1 MKQYLAI
8 ACKLITDSSWNTEWE
23 VHSQIFGVDKYIRQG
38 RLLRSQTFRDQ
49 DYSACVLD
57 TFNQIFEKEGEEKT
71 KAFVGYVL
79 DNALKE
85 AGEEFKSKNA
95 YFINLISRQCGN
107 NMEVERIQI
116 NFNKF
121 INLRDVPDGFYR
133 DLHDEINRAYNFGLY
148 SVIPFLLRKFME
160 NLIIDILR
168 KKYTAQ
174 NIDIYYDVR
183 NHKCH
188 SFSQIVSNFESKL
201 EDFKTIEKNLDSEFI
216 KRVNSYRE
224 SGNSTA
230 HSISI
235 KFGTAEIS
243 KLRDSSED
251 VEYILKLLIRVLN
264 LI

>member
-1 MKQYLAI
+1 M
-8 ACKLITDSSWNTEWE
+8 LILL
-23 VHSQIFGVDKYIRQG
+23 IRSIHKNG
-38 RLLRSQTFRDQ
+38 SN
-49 DYSACVLD
+49 VE
-57 TFNQIFEKEGEEKT
+57 IEG
-71 KAFVGYVL
+71 
-79 DNALKE
+79 
-85 AGEEFKSKNA
+85 
-95 YFINLISRQCGN
+95 
-107 NMEVERIQI
+107 IQI

-121 INLRDVPDGFYR
+121 INLRDVPGDFYR

-174 NIDIYYDVR
+174 NIHIYYDVR
-183 NHKCH
+183 NHKFH

-201 EDFKTIEKNLDSEFI
+201 EDFKTIEKILDLEFI

-243 KLRDSSED
+243 KLRNSSED

>member
-1 MKQYLAI
+1 M
-8 ACKLITDSSWNTEWE
+8 LILLIRSIHKNGSNVEIE
-23 VHSQIFGVDKYIRQG
+23 GV
-38 RLLRSQTFRDQ
+38 
-49 DYSACVLD
+49 
-57 TFNQIFEKEGEEKT
+57 
-71 KAFVGYVL
+71 
-79 DNALKE
+79 
-85 AGEEFKSKNA
+85 
-95 YFINLISRQCGN
+95 
-107 NMEVERIQI
+107 QI

-121 INLRDVPDGFYR
+121 INLRDVPDDFYR

-201 EDFKTIEKNLDSEFI
+201 EDFKTIEKNLDLEFI
-216 KRVNSYRE
+216 KRVNSNRE

-230 HSISI
+230 LSYQSNLGQQRYQNLE
-235 KFGTAEIS
+235 KVQ
-243 KLRDSSED
+243 KM
-251 VEYILKLLIRVLN
+251 LN
-264 LI
+264 IY

>member
-8 ACKLITDSSWNTEWE
+8 ACKLITDSSWDTEWE
-23 VHSQIFGVDKYIRQG
+23 VHSQIFGVDEYIRQG
-38 RLLRSQTFRDQ
+38 RLLRSQTWRDQ

-57 TFNQIFEKEGEEKT
+57 TFNKIFNKEGEEKT

-79 DNALKE
+79 NNALKE
-85 AGEEFKSKNA
+85 AGAEFKTKNS
-95 YFINLISRQCGN
+95 YFINLINNANGKN
-107 NMEVERIQI
+107 NMVMEGIQI
-116 NFNKF
+116 NFNKY
-121 INLRDVPDGFYR
+121 INLKDVPDGFYR
-133 DLHDEINRAYNFGLY
+133 DLHDEINRAYNFGLH

-160 NLIIDILR
+160 NLMIDILR
-168 KKYTAQ
+168 KKYTSQ

-201 EDFKTIEKNLDSEFI
+201 EDFKNIEKNINSEFI
-216 KRVNSYRE
+216 KRINSYRE

-235 KFGTAEIS
+235 KFGTS
-243 KLRDSSED
+243 
-251 VEYILKLLIRVLN
+251 
-264 LI
+264 